1 MPPFPSCLKKERDH
15 ANSWIE
21 GTAVVSD
28 SPSVFR
34 GGLCP
39 FCDSDTLDTQVI
51 SVSHDALFR
60 RAGKMASVIAGSSS
74 SSFDVTA
81 GGRALRAAGEID
93 IALVELQ
100 RHLDEEVAKATPAA
114 ASAAA
119 TAAGETVEAPAQ
131 ATEVI
136 KGDPLLHAL
145 LRCSRQLTKLRH
157 SLLAQAHGPHESLQH
172 RGRPVAVTNDGRKA
186 QSTLL
191 HAQQIADDMYHG
203 SLAQLND
210 PFSAETGYHSKVLDT
225 VQSCDRAN
233 AVTASA
239 LTLVISALSGFP
251 PHSSAPVTSG
261 SGGAADVAGG
271 AGDGDGGGPA
281 ESRTERQPSSLATPL
296 GNRTGSPERIETRDA
311 GRPVAAVAAAGAAA
325 GAQVGAGAGAGAGA
339 ATGGGEGGAAGSAG
353 SGRKSNSGGGVQSNP
368 GIHRGG
374 SGSVRSCRS
383 QAAAAAGVGGLWRA
397 GRNTGVERGTRVGG
411 ARSAAVAAWGAAPP
425 KATATEMAVS
435 LGLAPV
441 TRSDVAAAAEDRK
454 RRAASSLRVSMS
466 GAGAG
471 GAEGVEGYR
480 KAGGGGASAASSAAG
495 RQDAATFQFGS
506 GKPSP
511 LERQRRRQQQP
522 ATSSVEGSRRDRPP
536 TSAAWLDGAA
546 SGDWLADKS
555 GEGASS
561 HAAAQ
566 EGAGAFGRPSTTARG
581 AAVAAAATV
590 ASSRRIASGHR
601 SPSGSLVSARLAS
614 PERLRS
620 AGRTALD
627 VRRRLVAAGSGSGS
641 GSGSSSS
648 EGRRRSAS
656 AAAAAAVRNRGGPPD
671 AEQEQLVNALF
682 DEASYRAILGNVP
695 AANGSSPLDEERL
708 ANALFDEASYRAI
721 LGERPTLTG
730 SRSPPRSLSA
740 PRAVARRRGMIG
752 FTPPAGPRRGGR
764 GPGRWDSPSTPLESD
779 GRSRGDGWLLSSV
792 SSQVFRPRE
801 ASAAAAAAAAAEP
814 SQGIDEDEAA
824 ARRFAKQEQEAQ
836 AREDEL
842 LALRLAAREEAG
854 AERRASRRRVQR
866 RSNASSARRNSV
878 PGYISPDSNHPAVA
892 AAAGGDLSDAV
903 RALQFQD
910 IDENDFET
918 LLALDEAGGEGGRC
932 CAGGKGLADEA
943 MEAVLQTGKAAGARL
958 EESCAVCMEEF
969 GLGDEIS
976 VLPCLHAFHGACIRK
991 WLLMRNRCPTCLKA
1005 VIPDSP
1011 Q

>member
-1 MPPFPSCLKKERDH
+1 
-15 ANSWIE
+15 
-21 GTAVVSD
+21 
-28 SPSVFR
+28 
-34 GGLCP
+34 
-39 FCDSDTLDTQVI
+39 
-51 SVSHDALFR
+51 
-60 RAGKMASVIAGSSS
+60 MASVMAESRSSS
-74 SSFDVTA
+74 IDVTA
-81 GGRALRAAGEID
+81 GGRASRAAGEID
-93 IALVELQ
+93 IALLELQ

-114 ASAAA
+114 PALA
-119 TAAGETVEAPAQ
+119 TAAGETNEAPAQ

-157 SLLAQAHGPHESLQH
+157 SLLAQADGPQGSLQR
-172 RGRPVAVTNDGRKA
+172 RGRPVAVTNEGRKA

-261 SGGAADVAGG
+261 SGRAAGA

-281 ESRTERQPSSLATPL
+281 ESRTEGQPSSLAATPL
-296 GNRTGSPERIETRDA
+296 GDTSPERIETRDA
-311 GRPVAAVAAAGAAA
+311 ERPVAAAAAAAA
-325 GAQVGAGAGAGAGA
+325 EAEAEAEAAAAARAGRGAGA

-353 SGRKSNSGGGVQSNP
+353 SGRKNSSGGGVYRNQSIP
-368 GIHRGG
+368 RGG
-374 SGSVRSCRS
+374 SGSVRTCRS

-425 KATATEMAVS
+425 KATATEMAMS

-441 TRSDVAAAAEDRK
+441 TRGDVAAAAEDRK
-454 RRAASSLRVSMS
+454 RRAASSLRVAMS
-466 GAGAG
+466 GSGAG
-471 GAEGVEGYR
+471 GAEGVEGYG
-480 KAGGGGASAASSAAG
+480 KAGAGGASAASSTAG
-495 RQDAATFQFGS
+495 RQDAAIFQFGS

-511 LERQRRRQQQP
+511 VERQRRRQQQP
-522 ATSSVEGSRRDRPP
+522 ATSSVEASRRYRPP
-536 TSAAWLDGAA
+536 TSAAWLNGAA
-546 SGDWLADKS
+546 SGDWLTDKS

-561 HAAAQ
+561 HVAAQ
-566 EGAGAFGRPSTTARG
+566 EAAGALGRPSTTARG
-581 AAVAAAATV
+581 AAAAAA
-590 ASSRRIASGHR
+590 ASSRRVASGHR
-601 SPSGSLVSARLAS
+601 SPSGSLVCARLAS

-620 AGRTALD
+620 TGRTALD

-641 GSGSSSS
+641 S
-648 EGRRRSAS
+648 EGRRRSA
-656 AAAAAAVRNRGGPPD
+656 AAAVAAAAEAAAAVRIRGGPPD
-671 AEQEQLVNALF
+671 AEEEQLVNALF
-682 DEASYRAILGNVP
+682 DEASNRAVLDSVP
-695 AANGSSPLDEERL
+695 TANGSCLLDEERL

-764 GPGRWDSPSTPLESD
+764 GPDRWDSPSTPLEND
-779 GRSRGDGWLLSSV
+779 ARSQGDGWLQSSA

-801 ASAAAAAAAAAEP
+801 ASAAAAAAAEP
-814 SQGIDEDEAA
+814 PQGIDEDEAA

-866 RSNASSARRNSV
+866 RSNASSARRNSA

-892 AAAGGDLSDAV
+892 SAAGGDRSGGAEGAAAVSDAV

-932 CAGGKGLADEA
+932 CAGGKGLAEEA
-943 MEAVLQTGKAAGARL
+943 MEAVLQTGTAAGARL

>member
-1 MPPFPSCLKKERDH
+1 M
-15 ANSWIE
+15 
-21 GTAVVSD
+21 
-28 SPSVFR
+28 
-34 GGLCP
+34 
-39 FCDSDTLDTQVI
+39 
-51 SVSHDALFR
+51 
-60 RAGKMASVIAGSSS
+60 AGVMAESSS
-74 SSFDVTA
+74 SSIDITA

-93 IALVELQ
+93 IALLELQ

-114 ASAAA
+114 PALA
-119 TAAGETVEAPAQ
+119 TAAGETGEAPAQ

-157 SLLAQAHGPHESLQH
+157 SLLAQVDGTQGSLQR
-172 RGRPVAVTNDGRKA
+172 RGRPVAVTNEGRKA

-251 PHSSAPVTSG
+251 PHSSALVTSG
-261 SGGAADVAGG
+261 SGGAADVAGA
-271 AGDGDGGGPA
+271 AGDGDSGGPA
-281 ESRTERQPSSLATPL
+281 ESRTEGQPSSLEATPL
-296 GNRTGSPERIETRDA
+296 GNSSPERIETRDA
-311 GRPVAAVAAAGAAA
+311 GRPVAAAAAAEVEAAA
-325 GAQVGAGAGAGAGA
+325 AARAGARARARAGEGTGAGA
-339 ATGGGEGGAAGSAG
+339 TTGGEGGAAGSAG
-353 SGRKSNSGGGVQSNP
+353 SGYKNNSGGGVYRNQ
-368 GIHRGG
+368 GIPRGS

-411 ARSAAVAAWGAAPP
+411 AQSAAVAAWGAAPP

-441 TRSDVAAAAEDRK
+441 TRGDVAAAAEDRK
-454 RRAASSLRVSMS
+454 RRAASLLRVAMS
-466 GAGAG
+466 GSRAG
-471 GAEGVEGYR
+471 GAEGVEGYG
-480 KAGGGGASAASSAAG
+480 KAGGGEASAASSAAG
-495 RQDAATFQFGS
+495 RQDAAIFQFES

-511 LERQRRRQQQP
+511 VERQRRRQQQT
-522 ATSSVEGSRRDRPP
+522 ATSSVEAMRRERPP
-536 TSAAWLDGAA
+536 TSAAWLDGAS
-546 SGDWLADKS
+546 SGDWLTNRS

-566 EGAGAFGRPSTTARG
+566 EAAGASGKPSTTARG
-581 AAVAAAATV
+581 AVAAAAA

-614 PERLRS
+614 PEHLRS

-641 GSGSSSS
+641 S
-648 EGRRRSAS
+648 EERRRSS
-656 AAAAAAVRNRGGPPD
+656 AAAAVRNRGGPSD
-671 AEQEQLVNALF
+671 ADEEQLVNAVF
-682 DEASYRAILGNVP
+682 DEASYRAILDNVP
-695 AANGSSPLDEERL
+695 AANGSCPLDEERL

-730 SRSPPRSLSA
+730 SRSPPSSLSA

-752 FTPPAGPRRGGR
+752 VMPPAGPGRGGR
-764 GPGRWDSPSTPLESD
+764 GPGRWDSPSTPLVND
-779 GRSRGDGWLLSSV
+779 GRSQGDSRLLSSA
-792 SSQVFRPRE
+792 SSQVLRPRE
-801 ASAAAAAAAAAEP
+801 ASAAAAAAAAEP
-814 SQGIDEDEAA
+814 PQGIDEDEVGQAKGVCVACLRGGVVCAA
-824 ARRFAKQEQEAQ
+824 ARRIAKQEQEAQ

-866 RSNASSARRNSV
+866 RSSASSARRNAAA
-878 PGYISPDSNHPAVA
+878 GYISPDSNHPAVA
-892 AAAGGDLSDAV
+892 SAAGGDRGGGAEGAAAVSDAI

-932 CAGGKGLADEA
+932 CAGGKGLAEEA
-943 MEAVLQTGKAAGARL
+943 MEAALQAGTAAGARL

>member
-1 MPPFPSCLKKERDH
+1 
-15 ANSWIE
+15 
-21 GTAVVSD
+21 
-28 SPSVFR
+28 
-34 GGLCP
+34 
-39 FCDSDTLDTQVI
+39 
-51 SVSHDALFR
+51 
-60 RAGKMASVIAGSSS
+60 
-74 SSFDVTA
+74 
-81 GGRALRAAGEID
+81 
-93 IALVELQ
+93 
-100 RHLDEEVAKATPAA
+100 
-114 ASAAA
+114 
-119 TAAGETVEAPAQ
+119 
-131 ATEVI
+131 
-136 KGDPLLHAL
+136 AL

-157 SLLAQAHGPHESLQH
+157 SLLAQADGPQESLQR
-172 RGRPVAVTNDGRKA
+172 RGRPVAVTNEGRKA

-261 SGGAADVAGG
+261 SGGTANVAGA

-281 ESRTERQPSSLATPL
+281 ESRTEGQPSSLVATPL
-296 GNRTGSPERIETRDA
+296 GNSSPERIETRDA
-311 GRPVAAVAAAGAAA
+311 GRLVAAAAAA
-325 GAQVGAGAGAGAGA
+325 AAGAGAGA

-353 SGRKSNSGGGVQSNP
+353 SGRKKNSGGGVYRNQ
-368 GIHRGG
+368 GIPRGG

-441 TRSDVAAAAEDRK
+441 TRGDVAAAAEDRK
-454 RRAASSLRVSMS
+454 RRAASSLRVAMS

-471 GAEGVEGYR
+471 GAEGVDGYG

-495 RQDAATFQFGS
+495 RQDAAIFQFGS

-511 LERQRRRQQQP
+511 VERQRRRQQQP
-522 ATSSVEGSRRDRPP
+522 ATSSVEASRRDRPP

-546 SGDWLADKS
+546 SSGWLTDKS

-561 HAAAQ
+561 HEAVQEAA
-566 EGAGAFGRPSTTARG
+566 GVLGRPSTTARG
-581 AAVAAAATV
+581 AVAAAAAT
-590 ASSRRIASGHR
+590 SIRRVASGHR

-641 GSGSSSS
+641 S
-648 EGRRRSAS
+648 EGRRRSAA

-671 AEQEQLVNALF
+671 AEEEQLVNALF
-682 DEASYRAILGNVP
+682 DEASYRAILDNVP

-730 SRSPPRSLSA
+730 PRSPPRSLSA

-752 FTPPAGPRRGGR
+752 FTPPAGPGRGGR
-764 GPGRWDSPSTPLESD
+764 GPGRWDSPSTPLEND
-779 GRSRGDGWLLSSV
+779 GRSRGDGRLLSSA

-801 ASAAAAAAAAAEP
+801 ASAAAAAAALAEP

-892 AAAGGDLSDAV
+892 SAAGGDLSDAV

-969 GLGDEIS
+969 GLGDE
-976 VLPCLHAFHGACIRK
+976 VRVFCARVF
-991 WLLMRNRCPTCLKA
+991 
-1005 VIPDSP
+1005 
-1011 Q
+1011 

>member
-1 MPPFPSCLKKERDH
+1 
-15 ANSWIE
+15 
-21 GTAVVSD
+21 
-28 SPSVFR
+28 
-34 GGLCP
+34 
-39 FCDSDTLDTQVI
+39 
-51 SVSHDALFR
+51 
-60 RAGKMASVIAGSSS
+60 MASVMAGSSS
-74 SSFDVTA
+74 SSSSSSSSIDVTA
-81 GGRALRAAGEID
+81 GGKALRAAGDID
-93 IALVELQ
+93 IALLELQ

-114 ASAAA
+114 A
-119 TAAGETVEAPAQ
+119 TAAGETGEAPAE

-157 SLLAQAHGPHESLQH
+157 SLLAQADVARESIQR
-172 RGRPVAVTNDGRKA
+172 RGRPVAVTNEGRKA

-251 PHSSAPVTSG
+251 PPSSAPVASG
-261 SGGAADVAGG
+261 SGSTADAG
-271 AGDGDGGGPA
+271 AGDYGDSGDPA
-281 ESRTERQPSSLATPL
+281 ESRTEGRPSSLATPL
-296 GNRTGSPERIETRDA
+296 GNSSSPERIGTGDA
-311 GRPVAAVAAAGAAA
+311 GRPVAAAAAAA
-325 GAQVGAGAGAGAGA
+325 AGAGAGA
-339 ATGGGEGGAAGSAG
+339 AAAAASGGERGASGSAG
-353 SGRKSNSGGGVQSNP
+353 GGRKNSGAGVYRNQGIPRAGG
-368 GIHRGG
+368 
-374 SGSVRSCRS
+374 GSVRSCRS

-441 TRSDVAAAAEDRK
+441 TRREVAAAAEDRK
-454 RRAASSLRVSMS
+454 RRAASSLRVAMS

-471 GAEGVEGYR
+471 GAEGVEGYA
-480 KAGGGGASAASSAAG
+480 KAGGGGTSTEPSAAG
-495 RQDAATFQFGS
+495 RQEAAIFRFGS

-511 LERQRRRQQQP
+511 VERQRRRQQQP
-522 ATSSVEGSRRDRPP
+522 ATSSVEASRRDRPP

-546 SGDWLADKS
+546 SGDWLTDKS
-555 GEGASS
+555 GEGVSS
-561 HAAAQ
+561 PAATQ
-566 EGAGAFGRPSTTARG
+566 EAAGALGRPSSSARG
-581 AAVAAAATV
+581 PAAAAAPAMAA
-590 ASSRRIASGHR
+590 ASSRRVASGHR
-601 SPSGSLVSARLAS
+601 SPSGSLVSARLTS

-641 GSGSSSS
+641 SSS
-648 EGRRRSAS
+648 ERRRRS

-671 AEQEQLVNALF
+671 SDEERLVNALF
-682 DEASYRAILGNVP
+682 DEASYRAILDNVP
-695 AANGSSPLDEERL
+695 AANGSCPLDEERL
-708 ANALFDEASYRAI
+708 ANALFDEASYRAL

-730 SRSPPRSLSA
+730 SQSPPRSLST
-740 PRAVARRRGMIG
+740 PRAVALRRGMIG
-752 FTPPAGPRRGGR
+752 FTPPAGPGRGGR
-764 GPGRWDSPSTPLESD
+764 GPGRWDTPSTPLEND
-779 GRSRGDGWLLSSV
+779 GRSQGDGRLLSSAP
-792 SSQVFRPRE
+792 SQVFRPRE
-801 ASAAAAAAAAAEP
+801 ASAAAAAAAAAALAEP
-814 SQGIDEDEAA
+814 PRGMDEDEAA
-824 ARRFAKQEQEAQ
+824 ARRFAAQEQEAQ

-854 AERRASRRRVQR
+854 AERRRASRRRVQR
-866 RSNASSARRNSV
+866 RGNASSARRNSA

-892 AAAGGDLSDAV
+892 LGWDDPTRGEGAAVSDAV

-932 CAGGKGLADEA
+932 CAGGKGLTEEA
-943 MEAVLQTGKAAGARL
+943 MEAVLQTGTAAGARL

-969 GLGDEIS
+969 GLGDEVS

-991 WLLMRNRCPTCLKA
+991 WLVMRNRCPTCLKA

-1011 Q
+1011 QAK

>member
-1 MPPFPSCLKKERDH
+1 
-15 ANSWIE
+15 
-21 GTAVVSD
+21 
-28 SPSVFR
+28 
-34 GGLCP
+34 
-39 FCDSDTLDTQVI
+39 
-51 SVSHDALFR
+51 
-60 RAGKMASVIAGSSS
+60 MASVVAESSTS
-74 SSFDVTA
+74 SVDATA

-93 IALVELQ
+93 IALLELQ

-114 ASAAA
+114 PALA
-119 TAAGETVEAPAQ
+119 TAAGETGEAPAR

-145 LRCSRQLTKLRH
+145 LRCSHQLTKLRH
-157 SLLAQAHGPHESLQH
+157 SLLAQGSLQR
-172 RGRPVAVTNDGRKA
+172 RGRPVAVTNEGRKA

-239 LTLVISALSGFP
+239 ITLVISALSEFP
-251 PHSSAPVTSG
+251 PHSSAPLTSG
-261 SGGAADVAGG
+261 SGGSADVAGA

-281 ESRTERQPSSLATPL
+281 ESRTEGQSSSLAATPR
-296 GNRTGSPERIETRDA
+296 GNSSPERVETLEA
-311 GRPVAAVAAAGAAA
+311 GRPVAAGAAA
-325 GAQVGAGAGAGAGA
+325 AAEAAARTGGGAGAGAT
-339 ATGGGEGGAAGSAG
+339 TGGGEGGAAGSAG
-353 SGRKSNSGGGVQSNP
+353 SGRKINGGGGVYRNQ
-368 GIHRGG
+368 GIPRGG

-397 GRNTGVERGTRVGG
+397 GRNTGVERGTRVRG
-411 ARSAAVAAWGAAPP
+411 ARSAAVAAWVAAPP

-441 TRSDVAAAAEDRK
+441 TRGDVAAAAEDRK
-454 RRAASSLRVSMS
+454 RRAASSLRVAMS
-466 GAGAG
+466 SSGAG
-471 GAEGVEGYR
+471 GAEGVEGYG

-495 RQDAATFQFGS
+495 RQDAAIFQFGS

-511 LERQRRRQQQP
+511 VERQRRRQQQP
-522 ATSSVEGSRRDRPP
+522 ATSSVEAPRRDRPP

-546 SGDWLADKS
+546 SGGWLTDKS
-555 GEGASS
+555 GEGPSS
-561 HAAAQ
+561 HAATQ
-566 EGAGAFGRPSTTARG
+566 EAAGVLGRPSITARG
-581 AAVAAAATV
+581 AAAAAAA
-590 ASSRRIASGHR
+590 ASSRRVASGHR

-641 GSGSSSS
+641 S
-648 EGRRRSAS
+648 EGRRRSAA

-671 AEQEQLVNALF
+671 AEEEQLVNALF
-682 DEASYRAILGNVP
+682 DEASYRAILNSVP
-695 AANGSSPLDEERL
+695 AATGSCPLDEERL

-740 PRAVARRRGMIG
+740 PRAVARRRDMIG
-752 FTPPAGPRRGGR
+752 FTPPAGPGRGGR
-764 GPGRWDSPSTPLESD
+764 GPGRWDSPSTPLEND
-779 GRSRGDGWLLSSV
+779 GRSQGDGRLLSSA

-801 ASAAAAAAAAAEP
+801 ASAAAAAAVLAEP
-814 SQGIDEDEAA
+814 PQGIDEDEAA
-824 ARRFAKQEQEAQ
+824 ARRFAEQEQEAQ

-854 AERRASRRRVQR
+854 AERRAFRRRVQR
-866 RSNASSARRNSV
+866 RSNASSARRNSA

-892 AAAGGDLSDAV
+892 SAARGDRSGGAEGAAAVSDAV

-932 CAGGKGLADEA
+932 CAGGKGLAKEA
-943 MEAVLQTGKAAGARL
+943 MEAVLQTGAAAGARL